1 MAKII
6 QMFVEEP
13 SDFTRKFGVE
23 AADSVREFLG
33 NQTQRELEGQGQV
46 FAPDSAEIIGQ
57 NISSMVPIAEQ
68 EKKQQDLSLNARFPV
83 TEQEKLAQDLA
94 IGTLQTDQ
102 SENTGN
108 LGEFFQKYKEDFN
121 PADYKEGYLMLMNNL
136 YPDTD
141 REIHEQEYDNW
152 FRGGEGSE
160 YYEDRKNRLL
170 KLLSNMPGGG
180 AGYESA
186 EDFWKRAHPDQF
198 DKEGNY
204 IGKKEEKE
212 SGLGSIWETIKD
224 KLGWQKWGRG
234 DKESFDWF
242 HGEEVDLEDENFI
255 NFINQRWMEE
265 GDTFLDGVEKWKK
278 DVERIIKTNELED

>member
-1 MAKII
+1 MEFMMKQLQFKEAEKIQKSLQDKI
-6 QMFVEEP
+6 GPGGLLRAVKEGEELQESLQDQIGP
-13 SDFTRKFGVE
+13 GG
-23 AADSVREFLG
+23 FLK
-33 NQTQRELEGQGQV
+33 EV
-46 FAPDSAEIIGQ
+46 
-57 NISSMVPIAEQ
+57 
-68 EKKQQDLSLNARFPV
+68 
-83 TEQEKLAQDLA
+83 
-94 IGTLQTDQ
+94 
-102 SENTGN
+102 
-108 LGEFFQKYKEDFN
+108 KEDFN
-121 PADYKEGYLMLMNNL
+121 PKDYREGYLMLMNNL

-141 REIHEQEYDNW
+141 REVHAQEYDNW

-180 AGYESA
+180 AGHESA

-278 DVERIIKTNELED
+278 DVERILKTDEPLKD